1 MKKSTSMFV
10 GTNGNAYNKIY
21 CDLTGK
27 YNAVAGE
34 VLHGKVHWEIEST
47 VY

>member
-1 MKKSTSMFV
+1 MFV

-21 CDLTGK
+21 LDLTGK

-34 VLHGKVHWEIEST
+34 VLKGKVHWEVEST
-47 VY
+47 RY